1 MEVRRLR
8 NDELA
13 HYGVKGMKWENHKYV
28 TPEEIERRR
37 KAANKNKQEQASRE
51 RQKEWCATNRKN
63 DAWRPVQRKY
73 LKEKHGVDYNK
84 DSEINYRNAME
95 SKAKKESEI
104 KSKHYSSAREARQY
118 AKTKEEKIELT
129 KEINKQKAAER
140 KTDWDKSAQDRRV
153 ASNVE
158 WRRSMTKR
166 QEQLAKESAIT
177 RKDIRNDQKKILS
190 DIENTKKGIAESK
203 KKIEEGQKKQKEL
216 ENDKKQDE
224 AIKTYKKV
232 ENTKPVKAL
241 RKIQNKMLNYAK
253 SEKGK
258 KKINKLLKKLSD

>member
-1 MEVRRLR
+1 MEVRSLR

-51 RQKEWCATNRKN
+51 RLKEWRATNRKN

-73 LKEKHGVDYNK
+73 LKEKHGIDYNK

-118 AKTKEEKIELT
+118 AKTSEEKIELT

-140 KTDWDKSAQDRRV
+140 KTDWEKHARDNRVKSNLNA
-153 ASNVE
+153 NE
-158 WRRSMTKR
+158 MHKR
-166 QEQLAKESAIT
+166 QEELAKQSAIT
-177 RKDIRNDQKKILS
+177 RKDMRNDQKKILS

-203 KKIEEGQKKQKEL
+203 KKIEEGQ
-216 ENDKKQDE
+216 KKQDE

-258 KKINKLLKKLSD
+258 KKINKILKKLSD